1 MSHERNIKL
10 LNDRRIVYKRD
21 PVDDVPTHQT
31 DKYMFFEQGT
41 YECYTLFASKAKIT
55 TYKSLKWH
63 LLTLWYLNPDLDQDE
78 FMQIAEIIS
87 IKEQGFTSFTIHIDL
102 LRKMV
107 YEVSMLDLD
116 EPPKNKLRKV
126 VFKYGCG
133 LTKEQKLSIVG
144 ELIGRSKRI
153 HEDDI
158 YQCMLDLNDLGKKIT
173 ITQLALYLECSTR
186 TIHRNMG
193 EQLKREKELL
203 NQQFRDDTIIGVR
216 STADDSELYAFVE
229 IPYGKTATNVTVYGN
244 DASLAVNVYESD
256 INAGALTDKT
266 PGAGCVVGDVCDI
279 TDVAYSAT
287 NYLAIKVTTVSYTND
302 IVYGAVVTI
311 T

>member
-1 MSHERNIKL
+1 MSHERNIKY

-21 PVDDVPTHQT
+21 PISDVPTHQT
-31 DKYMFFEQGT
+31 NQYMFFEQGT
-41 YECYTLFASKAKIT
+41 YECYTLFASKGKIT

-63 LLTLWYLNPDLDQDE
+63 LLTLWYLNPDLDQDD

-133 LTKEQKLSIVG
+133 LTKEEKLAIVG
-144 ELIGRSKRI
+144 ELIGRTKRI

-203 NQQFRDDTIIGVR
+203 NQQ
-216 STADDSELYAFVE
+216 L
-229 IPYGKTATNVTVYGN
+229 
-244 DASLAVNVYESD
+244 
-256 INAGALTDKT
+256 
-266 PGAGCVVGDVCDI
+266 
-279 TDVAYSAT
+279 
-287 NYLAIKVTTVSYTND
+287 
-302 IVYGAVVTI
+302 
-311 T
+311 